1 VSAEESTEAR
11 ATRDALVGDLA
22 HQVSV
27 LVRKD
32 LELAAVQRAPE
43 IRKLA
48 IEIGAALAAAVALF
62 LTLGALSWAA
72 FQGLAVAFEP
82 WTAALIVAAAWTA
95 ISLLALSIDHPR
107 RLLRRLGKGAHEQV
121 LSDAIVERELAKQE
135 VRTTTNEL
143 RQELRR
149 EARERERQLLS
160 DAEQRVDRAAER
172 DFEALLKE
180 ILGVLGAPGRV
191 GINLLERLVAGAAAD
206 SPDAGAARPRRRS

>member
-11 ATRDALVGDLA
+11 ARRDALVGDLA

-48 IEIGAALAAAVALF
+48 LEIGAALAAAVALF
-62 LTLGALSWAA
+62 FTLGALSWAA

-95 ISLLALSIDHPR
+95 ISVLAISIDHPR
-107 RLLRRLGKGAHEQV
+107 RLLRRLGKGAHEEA

-149 EARERERQLLS
+149 EAHERERQLLS

-191 GINLLERLVAGAAAD
+191 GINLLERLVAGADAEHR
-206 SPDAGAARPRRRS
+206 DAGTARP

>member
-43 IRKLA
+43 IR
-48 IEIGAALAAAVALF
+48 
-62 LTLGALSWAA
+62 
-72 FQGLAVAFEP
+72 
-82 WTAALIVAAAWTA
+82 
-95 ISLLALSIDHPR
+95 R

-191 GINLLERLVAGAAAD
+191 GINLLERLVAGTDAEHR
-206 SPDAGAARPRRRS
+206 DAGTARP

>member
-95 ISLLALSIDHPR
+95 ISVLAISIDHPR
-107 RLLRRLGKGAHEQV
+107 RLLRRLGKGAHEEA

-191 GINLLERLVAGAAAD
+191 GINLLERLVAGADAEP
-206 SPDAGAARPRRRS
+206 PDAGTAQPRRRP